1 MTKAEAKEQVE
12 LILEWRNK
20 EEERIK
26 QEAKENGTWQYYGF
40 DSNNHLFKEL
50 DTETKKKL
58 KQLKSLIDEQ

>member
-1 MTKAEAKEQVE
+1 MTKAEANEQAK

-20 EEERIK
+20 EAERIK
-26 QEAKENGTWQYYGF
+26 QEAKENGTWQEYGF

-58 KQLKSLIDEQ
+58 KHLKSLIDEQ

>member
-1 MTKAEAKEQVE
+1 MTKAEANEQAK

-20 EEERIK
+20 EAERIK
-26 QEAKENGTWQYYGF
+26 QEAKENGTWQEYGF

-58 KQLKSLIDEQ
+58 KRLKSSIDEQ